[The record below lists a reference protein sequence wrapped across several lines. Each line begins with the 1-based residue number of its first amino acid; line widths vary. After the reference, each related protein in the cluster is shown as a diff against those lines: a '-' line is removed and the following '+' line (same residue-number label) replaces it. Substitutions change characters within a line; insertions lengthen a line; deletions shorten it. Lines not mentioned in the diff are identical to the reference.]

1 MTSLVFP
8 ACFLALAALS
18 GLAAANGRRW
28 ALRLPLL
35 AATPVLALAVWWQLS
50 QRDGLPT
57 GARPADGSALVAS
70 VVQAPTPGDAGA
82 IYLWARPPNSETPRS
97 YRLPYTPATR
107 ASSHTRSERRETR
120 QAHWRQDSEEGEG
133 LEREEARRGHLLRAS
148 VRPATAARPGGE
160 GSLRV
165 KGTGAPA
172 RHASERLASLPV
184 TVTVDSPRGIGLRF
198 LRSRARSGRPFL
210 Q

>member
-8 ACFLALAALS
+8 VCFLALATLS

-28 ALRLPLL
+28 ALRMPLL

-82 IYLWARPPNSETPRS
+82 IYLWARPPKSETPRS
-97 YRLPYTPATR
+97 YRLPYT
-107 ASSHTRSERRETR
+107 R
-120 QAHWRQDSEEGEG
+120 Q
-133 LEREEARRGHLLRAS
+133 LERVVTHA
-148 VRPATAARPGGE
+148 ATAAE
-160 GSLRV
+160 Q
-165 KGTGAPA
+165 
-172 RHASERLASLPV
+172 
-184 TVTVDSPRGIGLRF
+184 
-198 LRSRARSGRPFL
+198 GRPMGVRTAKKGKGSKGRRRDEVTSSGL
-210 Q
+210 QFYRLPPHGLEAKDPSE

>member
-57 GARPADGSALVAS
+57 GARPANGSALVAS

-82 IYLWARPPNSETPRS
+82 IYLWAKPPNSENS
-97 YRLPYTPATR
+97 AVVSAALHPATR
-107 ASSHTRSERRETR
+107 ASSHTRSERREAR
-120 QAHWRQDSEEGEG
+120 QAHGRPDGEEGEG
-133 LEREEARRGHLLRAS
+133 LEREETRRGHLLGAS
-148 VRPATAARPGGE
+148 VLPATAARPGGE

-165 KGTGAPA
+165 RTA
-172 RHASERLASLPV
+172 
-184 TVTVDSPRGIGLRF
+184 GLRQWHAETN
-198 LRSRARSGRPFL
+198 L
-210 Q
+210 